1 MKISILSLFP
11 EFFTSALQSSMLKR
25 AIESG
30 IIEVE
35 LVNIRDFAEGKHKV
49 VDDRP
54 FGGGPGMLMKADPIV
69 KAIESVKNDNSHVV
83 YLSPQGEVLN
93 AKKCETMAKSYA
105 HLILL
110 CGHYEGIDQR
120 AIDLMVDE
128 EISIGDYVLTS
139 GMIPALVLLDGTLRF
154 IEGGVGNSDSA
165 YQDSFHAAEGFKGP
179 QYTRPAVYK
188 EIEVPKVLQSGNHQD
203 IAEWRKR
210 KGTDKTKDRENK
222 NTRMASCIR

>member
-11 EFFTSALQSSMLKR
+11 DFFTSALQSSMLKR
-25 AIESG
+25 AIENG

-35 LVNIRDFAEGKHKV
+35 LVNVRDFGEGKHKI

-54 FGGGPGMLMKADPIV
+54 FGGGPGMLMKVDPIV
-69 KAIESVKNDNSHVV
+69 KAIESVKTDKSHVI
-83 YLSPQGEVLN
+83 YLSPQGEVLS
-93 AKKCETMAKSYA
+93 AKKCEAMAKSHT

-165 YQDSFHAAEGFKGP
+165 YQDTFHGEEGLKGP

-188 EIEVPKVLQSGNHQD
+188 EIEVPKVLQSGNHQE
-203 IAEWRKR
+203 IAVWRKER
-210 KGTDKTKDRENK
+210 GALRTKDRENK

>member
-1 MKISILSLFP
+1 MKLSILSLFP
-11 EFFTSALQSSMLKR
+11 DFFTSALQSSMLKR
-25 AIESG
+25 AIDNK

-35 LVNIRDFAEGKHKV
+35 LVNIRDFGEGKHKI

-54 FGGGPGMLMKADPIV
+54 YGGGPGMLMKADPIV
-69 KAIESVKNDNSHVV
+69 QAIESVKTEKSHVI

-93 AKKCETMAKSYA
+93 AKKCERLAKESR

-120 AIDLMVDE
+120 VIDLMVDE

-165 YQDSFHAAEGFKGP
+165 YQDTFHGVEGLKGP
-179 QYTRPAVYK
+179 QYTRPAVYRR
-188 EIEVPKVLQSGNHQD
+188 IEVPKVLQSGNHQE
-203 IAEWRKR
+203 IAEWRKER
-210 KGTDKTKDRENK
+210 GALRTKDRENK